1 MQGELFK
8 KRGGKRDGA
17 GRPPKGARAGVAH
30 ERREEVR
37 AYWPVHVTLR
47 VNRDAPYLRKRQ
59 IWRAIA
65 KATIAA
71 AKTGALR
78 IVQASVQ
85 HDHLHL
91 LIETEDQYA
100 LAKGMHA
107 FEVSAAHWINRAA
120 GRRGRVFPDRY
131 HVHVLK
137 TPRETRNGLQYVL
150 CNWRKHGEDVHDRG
164 AVDWFSTGFAFAEWG
179 ERAPREYEPLATA
192 VAESWLLREGW
203 RRAGTVSPRAKPGG
217 GPDLMRA

>member
-1 MQGELFK
+1 VQGELFK
-8 KRGGKRDGA
+8 DRRGGKRKGA
-17 GRPPKGARAGVAH
+17 GRPKRGLRASERH
-30 ERREEVR
+30 EAREEVR
-37 AYWPVHVTLR
+37 ASWPVHVTLR
-47 VNRDAPYLRKRQ
+47 VGREVPYLRKRN

-71 AKTGALR
+71 TKTGAIRL
-78 IVQASVQ
+78 VHASVQ

-91 LIETEDQYA
+91 LVEANDQYA

-164 AVDWFSTGFAFAEWG
+164 AIDWFSTGFAVCRLGAARAE
-179 ERAPREYEPLATA
+179 R
-192 VAESWLLREGW
+192 V
-203 RRAGTVSPRAKPGG
+203 
-217 GPDLMRA
+217 